1 MSSPGLRL
9 LKEDPTIATNI
20 RAFVADL
27 DASAAYPTGIL
38 IANVCKENT
47 VREVCTIKGIDED
60 VFRLQNLNFVTG
72 KVNALEYV
80 ETMFNGQGLME
91 LEDLI

>member
-1 MSSPGLRL
+1 MSVPGLRL
-9 LKEDPTIATNI
+9 IKEDPTLATNI

-47 VREVCTIKGIDED
+47 FREVCTIKGIDES
-60 VFRLQNLNFVTG
+60 VFRSQNLNFVTG
-72 KVNALEYV
+72 KVNSIEYV
-80 ETMFNGQGLME
+80 ESMFNGPGLME
-91 LEDLI
+91 LENII

>member
-47 VREVCTIKGIDED
+47 VREVCIIKGIDED

-80 ETMFNGQGLME
+80 ETMFNGHGLME
-91 LEDLI
+91 LEDLF